1 MAWLGTTRWTSSVEE
16 QFNLLN
22 HQWIQGTS
30 PGFIL
35 LRSEKTKSPI
45 YRVQG
50 QVEHICTTWWR
61 RMVYPDAWRV
71 RKRPYL
77 VHCIVVRTLFSS
89 LPLFTPPFYRLYF
102 PISLIWITILSYL
115 DSVSIVNPKSRRK
128 GIADFPRSFSCSGK
142 ILISKWP

>member
-1 MAWLGTTRWTSSVEE
+1 MIGNNLVNIVSSSIEK

-30 PGFIL
+30 RGFIL

-61 RMVYPDAWRV
+61 RMVYPPWRV
-71 RKRPYL
+71 ARAKTTISRAL
-77 VHCIVVRTLFSS
+77 HCSTNLIFFPPSPSPFSH
-89 LPLFTPPFYRLYF
+89 PLLQ
-102 PISLIWITILSYL
+102 
-115 DSVSIVNPKSRRK
+115 
-128 GIADFPRSFSCSGK
+128 GIFSTK
-142 ILISKWP
+142 ILLFELLLDYLFPSKILGENGGKKWWTFYDRSLREKF

>member
-89 LPLFTPPFYRLYF
+89 PFHT
-102 PISLIWITILSYL
+102 SLLQVIFSDLSYL
-115 DSVSIVNPKSRRK
+115 DYYMDSVSIVNPKSRRK